1 MRSAPVSSLSNVKV
15 FTTSSCPENHRC
27 RQILNFHQNF
37 RTLERQRSKIWNET
51 CLIFTLLVQYAILI
65 VFNKIN
71 VLNCHFIISIVGKRL
86 VLKLDYLITHLIPLL
101 YEMCLNIVE
110 KMV

>member
-51 CLIFTLLVQYAILI
+51 SLILNLILLQYTISI
-65 VFNKIN
+65 VFNKMNVIN
-71 VLNCHFIISIVGKRL
+71 CNFIISIFRGV
-86 VLKLDYLITHLIPLL
+86 YF
-101 YEMCLNIVE
+101 
-110 KMV
+110 